1 MRRYRIVHTTT
12 FTYPEPVRSSHNE
25 LRMTPLSEERQTT
38 LENRI
43 RIRPMTWS
51 HVYRDYF
58 GTAVTVVE
66 SNQPHD
72 RLEIEATSTVER
84 PGLTPPT
91 DSNSWADLTD
101 DRLHD
106 LFSEWLMRT
115 RRTEPG
121 EGILG
126 LADGVRVAPT
136 PRAAAEE
143 LAERI
148 RTAMAYERGATG
160 VHSSGEQAWQTGR
173 GVCQDFAHIAVSAL
187 RHIGI
192 PARYVSGYLMP
203 QSGAEVGESARGE
216 SHAWFEFWDG
226 TWTALDPT
234 NGTTVGTEHVVV
246 ARGREYQDVPPLK
259 GVFSGGRRGDT
270 SATLEVAVDVTR
282 LA

>member
-1 MRRYRIVHTTT
+1 MRRYRIIHTTT
-12 FTYPEPVRSSHNE
+12 FTYAEPVRSSHNE
-25 LRMTPLSEERQTT
+25 LRMTPLSEELQTT
-38 LENRI
+38 LENRL

-84 PGLTPPT
+84 PGLTPPVE
-91 DSNSWADLTD
+91 SIAWSDLEEP
-101 DRLHD
+101 RLQD

-115 RRTEPG
+115 GRTEPG
-121 EGILG
+121 EGILE
-126 LADGVRVAPT
+126 LADAARSAAT
-136 PRAAAEE
+136 PREAAE
-143 LAERI
+143 AVAARI
-148 RTAMAYERGATG
+148 REAMVYERGVTG
-160 VHSSGEQAWQTGR
+160 VHSSGEQAWQAGR

-187 RHIGI
+187 RHLGI

-216 SHAWFEFWDG
+216 SHAWFDYWDG
-226 TWTALDPT
+226 TWSALDPT
-234 NGTTVGTEHVVV
+234 NGITVGTEHVVV
-246 ARGREYQDVPPLK
+246 ARGREYEDVSPLK
-259 GVFSGGRRGDT
+259 GVYSGGGRDED
-270 SATLEVAVDVTR
+270 ATTLQVSVEVTR

>member
-1 MRRYRIVHTTT
+1 MRRYRIVHATT
-12 FTYPEPVRSSHNE
+12 FSYPEPVRSSHNE

-38 LENRI
+38 LENRL

-84 PGLTPPT
+84 PGLTSPT
-91 DSNSWADLTD
+91 ESITWGDVADA
-101 DRLHD
+101 RLRD
-106 LFSEWLMRT
+106 LFSEWLMGT
-115 RRTEPG
+115 ARTEPG
-121 EGILG
+121 DGILG
-126 LADGVRVAPT
+126 LAESV
-136 PRAAAEE
+136 RAARRPREAAEDV
-143 LAERI
+143 AARI
-148 RTAMAYERGATG
+148 RAAMAYERGVTG
-160 VHSSGEQAWQTGR
+160 VHSSGEQAWQAGR
-173 GVCQDFAHIAVSAL
+173 GVCQDFAHIAVAAL
-187 RHIGI
+187 RHVGI

-226 TWTALDPT
+226 AWSALDPT

-259 GVFSGGRRGDT
+259 GLYSGGGRRGDAT
-270 SATLEVAVDVTR
+270 TLEVSVEVTR

>member
-12 FTYPEPVRSSHNE
+12 FTYPQPVRSSHNE
-25 LRMTPLSEERQTT
+25 LRMTPLSEDRQTT
-38 LENRI
+38 LENRL

-84 PGLTPPT
+84 PGLTT
-91 DSNSWADLTD
+91 RTESISWADAAD

-121 EGILG
+121 PGILE
-126 LADGVRVAPT
+126 LADSGRGAAT
-136 PRAAAEE
+136 PRAAAEG
-143 LAERI
+143 LADAI
-148 RTAMAYERGATG
+148 REAMVYERGVTG
-160 VHSSGEQAWQTGR
+160 VHSSGEQAWQAGR
-173 GVCQDFAHIAVSAL
+173 GVCQDFAHIAVSAM
-187 RHIGI
+187 RQVGI

-203 QSGAEVGESARGE
+203 QSGAEVGESASGE
-216 SHAWFEFWDG
+216 SHAWFEYWDG
-226 TWTALDPT
+226 AWAALDPT
-234 NGTTVGTEHVVV
+234 NGTAVGTEHVIV
-246 ARGREYQDVPPLK
+246 ARGREYEDVPPLK
-259 GVFSGGRRGDT
+259 GVYSGGGRGDDA
-270 SATLEVAVDVTR
+270 ATLQVSVEVTR